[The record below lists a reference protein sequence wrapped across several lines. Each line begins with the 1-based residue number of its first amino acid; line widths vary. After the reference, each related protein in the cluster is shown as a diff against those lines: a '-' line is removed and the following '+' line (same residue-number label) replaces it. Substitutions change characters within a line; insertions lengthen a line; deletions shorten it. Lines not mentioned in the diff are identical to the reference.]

1 MDANGHA
8 YVDLGLPSGT
18 LWATCNIGASKP
30 SESGLYFQWGDTS
43 GYTKEQVGIGEGKK
57 KFASNWS
64 DYKFSINGSSSNFSK
79 YTTIGAT
86 LELADDAANANMGGS
101 WHMPSPDQIQELI
114 DNTTTA
120 LTTSDGVSGMTFT
133 SKKNG
138 KSIFIP
144 TAGYA
149 CDGSVDNGG
158 NEAYVWSSTLYME
171 DVGGGQSLFS
181 DTGDVV
187 LDVYGRR
194 FGLSVRGVLG

>member
-1 MDANGHA
+1 
-8 YVDLGLPSGT
+8 
-18 LWATCNIGASKP
+18 
-30 SESGLYFQWGDTS
+30 
-43 GYTKEQVGIGEGKK
+43 
-57 KFASNWS
+57 
-64 DYKFSINGSSSNFSK
+64 
-79 YTTIGAT
+79 
-86 LELADDAANANMGGS
+86 
-101 WHMPSPDQIQELI
+101 MPSPDQIQELI

-171 DVGGGQSLFS
+171 DVGGRTEPL
-181 DTGDVV
+181 
-187 LDVYGRR
+187 LRYERCR
-194 FGLSVRGVLG
+194 FGRLRSPLWTF